1 MIMPWTRAMVVIPWT
16 RALMMIPRT
25 RAMMMIPRACAMIL
39 PRACW
44 GSMGIWL
51 CVPSNAIMETFK
63 DESIVLIRHFS
74 FPMYTHKCFKV
85 IKMGWVSEWVLIK
98 AIVWAKCAINQPYHG
113 VNMLHFHAVYLK
125 IVLLTCPLPP
135 LCYAGKKR
143 EDQVSLKYFFFINL
157 ILINHGRTVQWKT
170 TIISQKPTRACV
182 VLLFKMPTI
191 NKTYLILSYLILS

>member
-44 GSMGIWL
+44 GCMGIWL

-85 IKMGWVSEWVLIK
+85 IKMG
-98 AIVWAKCAINQPYHG
+98 
-113 VNMLHFHAVYLK
+113 
-125 IVLLTCPLPP
+125 
-135 LCYAGKKR
+135 
-143 EDQVSLKYFFFINL
+143 
-157 ILINHGRTVQWKT
+157 
-170 TIISQKPTRACV
+170 
-182 VLLFKMPTI
+182 
-191 NKTYLILSYLILS
+191 